1 MLKTYL
7 VLIDELKGY
16 VNPAAKIARM
26 VKAGEIVR
34 IKQGLYETDPQA
46 EGVGIAEAIYGPS
59 YLSFEYALSYHG
71 LIPEAVYQYTSA
83 TFEKKRTKLFETP
96 FGVFSYRDV
105 PSPAFS
111 LGVQLILKDDY
122 SFRLATPEKALCD
135 ELYKLPPC
143 ANRTELE
150 QLLFD
155 NLRVDREAVLGL
167 NLEELKD
174 LASLY
179 QTKNHK
185 LFSSWIRREQ
195 NKRATNNQRAL
206 LRRGARSEYRPI
218 YSDRAMQL
226 IDILSQAYPHVSFTV
241 FETTL
246 MNEFLNHLVAQN
258 TVFIQAEK
266 ESSIFLFRFLQEQGY
281 HDLLYRPSGKDFS
294 LYWVKNCI
302 VVSDLISESP
312 ILGDMPHSIC
322 LEKLLVD
329 MYTDKLIS
337 TTYNKA
343 EFPDALNLA
352 RSRYQVN
359 TAKMLRYA
367 RRRNKEKEIAK
378 LMDEVECSIHL
389 FEPDSPPFFDE

>member
-7 VLIDELKGY
+7 VLMDELKGY

-34 IKQGLYETDPQA
+34 IKQGLYETDPHA

-167 NLEELKD
+167 SLEELKD

-195 NKRATNNQRAL
+195 NKRATNNQRV
-206 LRRGARSEYRPI
+206 LRRRGTRSEYRPI

-302 VVSDLISESP
+302 VVSDLISEAP
-312 ILGDMPHSIC
+312 ILADAPHSIC

-343 EFPDALNLA
+343 EFPDVLQLAL
-352 RSRYQVN
+352 SQYQVDK
-359 TAKMLRYA
+359 AKMLRYA
-367 RRRNKEKEIAK
+367 KRRNRREE
-378 LMDEVECSIHL
+378 LSQLLVEREAIITK
-389 FEPDSPPFFDE
+389 

>member
-7 VLIDELKGY
+7 VLMDELKGY

-26 VKAGEIVR
+26 IKAGEIIR
-34 IKQGLYETDPQA
+34 IKQGLYETDPHA
-46 EGVGIAEAIYGPS
+46 EGAGIAEAIYGPS

-111 LGVQLILKDDY
+111 LGVQLILKGDY

-195 NKRATNNQRAL
+195 NKRATNNQSV
-206 LRRGARSEYRPI
+206 LRRRGTRSEYRPI

-281 HDLLYRPSGKDFS
+281 TSLLYKPSGKDFS
-294 LYWVKNCI
+294 LYWSKDCI
-302 VVSDLISESP
+302 VVTDLISEAP
-312 ILGDMPHSIC
+312 VLEGEPHSIC

-329 MYTDKLIS
+329 MYADKLIS
-337 TTYNKA
+337 TTYSKA
-343 EFPDALNLA
+343 EFTKVLHLA
-352 RSRYQVN
+352 RSQYQVN

-367 RRRNKEKEIAK
+367 RRRNKEDDLANILE
-378 LMDEVECSIHL
+378 ESV
-389 FEPDSPPFFDE
+389 

>member
-7 VLIDELKGY
+7 VLMDELKGY
-16 VNPAAKIARM
+16 VNPAAKIART
-26 VKAGEIVR
+26 VKAGEIIR
-34 IKQGLYETDPQA
+34 IKQGLYETDPHA

-111 LGVQLILKDDY
+111 LGVQLILKGDY

-135 ELYKLPPC
+135 ELYKLSPC
-143 ANRTELE
+143 ANRAELE

-155 NLRVDREAVLGL
+155 DLRIDKEVVLGL
-167 NLEELKD
+167 NLAELKD
-174 LASLY
+174 MASLY

-185 LFSSWIRREQ
+185 LLMSWISRVQRKQ
-195 NKRATNNQRAL
+195 AANDQRAL
-206 LRRGARSEYRPI
+206 HRKGIRSEYQPI
-218 YSDRAMQL
+218 YSDHAKHL
-226 IDILSQAYPHVSFTV
+226 IELLNNSYPHISFTV

-337 TTYNKA
+337 TTYSKA
-343 EFPDALNLA
+343 EFPDVLQMACSQYQLDKA
-352 RSRYQVN
+352 R
-359 TAKMLRYA
+359 MLRYA
-367 RRRNKEKEIAK
+367 SRRNRREEISQ
-378 LMDEVECSIHL
+378 LLVEGEASITV
-389 FEPDSPPFFDE
+389 

>member
-7 VLIDELKGY
+7 VLMDELKGY

-26 VKAGEIVR
+26 VKAGEFIR
-34 IKQGLYETDPQA
+34 IKQGLYETDPHA

-111 LGVQLILKDDY
+111 LGVQLILNGGY

-167 NLEELKD
+167 NLAELKD

-195 NKRATNNQRAL
+195 NKRATNNQRV
-206 LRRGARSEYRPI
+206 LRRRGTRSEYRPI
-218 YSDRAMQL
+218 YSDRTMQL
-226 IDILSQAYPHVSFTV
+226 IDILSRAFPHISFTV

-337 TTYNKA
+337 TTYSKA
-343 EFPDALNLA
+343 EFPDVLQLAL
-352 RSRYQVN
+352 SQYQVDK
-359 TAKMLRYA
+359 AKMLRYA
-367 RRRNKEKEIAK
+367 RRRNRREELALLLEGGKEAHA
-378 LMDEVECSIHL
+378 DV
-389 FEPDSPPFFDE
+389 

>member
-1 MLKTYL
+1 MLKTFL
-7 VLIDELKGY
+7 VLMDELKGY

-105 PSPAFS
+105 PSPVFPM
-111 LGVQLILKDDY
+111 GVQMILQGEN

-143 ANRTELE
+143 ANRTELK

-155 NLRVDREAVLGL
+155 GLRIDKEAMLGL

-185 LFSSWIRREQ
+185 LLMSWISRAQ
-195 NKRATNNQRAL
+195 HKRSNNNQCAL
-206 LRRGARSEYRPI
+206 HRKGIRSEYQPI

-226 IDILSQAYPHVSFTV
+226 IDILSQACCPCS
-241 FETTL
+241 
-246 MNEFLNHLVAQN
+246 
-258 TVFIQAEK
+258 
-266 ESSIFLFRFLQEQGY
+266 
-281 HDLLYRPSGKDFS
+281 LL
-294 LYWVKNCI
+294 
-302 VVSDLISESP
+302 LI
-312 ILGDMPHSIC
+312 
-322 LEKLLVD
+322 
-329 MYTDKLIS
+329 
-337 TTYNKA
+337 
-343 EFPDALNLA
+343 
-352 RSRYQVN
+352 
-359 TAKMLRYA
+359 LR
-367 RRRNKEKEIAK
+367 
-378 LMDEVECSIHL
+378 
-389 FEPDSPPFFDE
+389 

>member
-71 LIPEAVYQYTSA
+71 LTPEAVYQYTSA

-111 LGVQLILKDDY
+111 LGVQLILNGGY

-135 ELYKLPPC
+135 ELYTLPPC

-167 NLEELKD
+167 NLATLKD

-185 LFSSWIRREQ
+185 LLLSWIRREQ

-206 LRRGARSEYRPI
+206 RRRGTRSEYRPI
-218 YSDRAMQL
+218 YSDRARQL
-226 IDILSQAYPHVSFTV
+226 IEILSQAFPHISFTV

-266 ESSIFLFRFLQEQGY
+266 ESSIFLFRFLQEQGF

-302 VVSDLISESP
+302 VVSGLISEAP
-312 ILGDMPHSIC
+312 ILADAPHSIC

-337 TTYNKA
+337 TTYSKA
-343 EFPDALNLA
+343 EFPDVLQLAL
-352 RSRYQVN
+352 SQYQVDK
-359 TAKMLRYA
+359 AKMLRYA
-367 RRRNKEKEIAK
+367 RRRNRREEFTQLLDREKENHPK
-378 LMDEVECSIHL
+378 S
-389 FEPDSPPFFDE
+389 

>member
-7 VLIDELKGY
+7 VLMDELKGY

-26 VKAGEIVR
+26 VKAGEFIR
-34 IKQGLYETDPQA
+34 IKQGLYETDPHA

-111 LGVQLILKDDY
+111 LGVQLILKGDY

-281 HDLLYRPSGKDFS
+281 QNLLYRPSCKDFT
-294 LYWVKNCI
+294 LYWTKDCI
-302 VVSDLISESP
+302 VVSDLISEAP
-312 ILGDMPHSIC
+312 TLVDAPHSIC

-329 MYTDKLIS
+329 MYADKLIS
-337 TTYNKA
+337 TTYSKA
-343 EFPDALNLA
+343 EFPEVLQFALSQY
-352 RSRYQVN
+352 RVDK
-359 TAKMLRYA
+359 AKMLRYA
-367 RRRNKEKEIAK
+367 RRRNRGAELAHLLERNKE
-378 LMDEVECSIHL
+378 S
-389 FEPDSPPFFDE
+389 

>member
-7 VLIDELKGY
+7 VLMDELKGY

-46 EGVGIAEAIYGPS
+46 EGILLAEAIYGPS
-59 YLSFEYALSYHG
+59 YLSFEFALSYHG
-71 LIPEAVYQYTSA
+71 LIPETVYQYTSA
-83 TFEKKRTKLFETP
+83 TFEKKRIKLFETT

-105 PSPAFS
+105 PSSAFP
-111 LGVQLILKDDY
+111 LGVQLILLGEN

-185 LFSSWIRREQ
+185 LLMSWISRMQHKQAANDQHILR
-195 NKRATNNQRAL
+195 
-206 LRRGARSEYRPI
+206 RRGARAEYRPI
-218 YSDRAMQL
+218 YSDRTMQL
-226 IDILSQAYPHVSFTV
+226 IDILDQAYPHVSFTI

-246 MNEFLNHLVAQN
+246 MNEFLNHLIAQN
-258 TVFIQAEK
+258 TVFIQIKK

-281 HDLLYRPSGKDFS
+281 HNLLYRPSCKDFS
-294 LYWVKNCI
+294 LYWTKNCI
-302 VVSDLISESP
+302 VVSDLISEAP
-312 ILGDMPHSIC
+312 ILVDAPHSIC

-337 TTYNKA
+337 TTFSKA
-343 EFPDALNLA
+343 EFPEALHLA
-352 RSRYQVN
+352 QSQYQVN
-359 TAKMLRYA
+359 TAKLLRYA
-367 RRRNKEKEIAK
+367 RRRNKEKEIAR
-378 LMDEVECSIHL
+378 LIDEEAHQHL
-389 FEPDSPPFFDE
+389 

>member
-7 VLIDELKGY
+7 VLMDELKGY

-26 VKAGEIVR
+26 VKAGELVR
-34 IKQGLYETDPQA
+34 IKQGLYETDPQTDS
-46 EGVGIAEAIYGPS
+46 VLLAEAIYGPS
-59 YLSFEYALSYHG
+59 YLSFEFALSYHG

-105 PSPAFS
+105 PSPAFP
-111 LGVQLILKDDY
+111 LGVQFILLGEN

-135 ELYKLPPC
+135 ELYKLSPC
-143 ANRTELE
+143 ANRAELE

-155 NLRVDREAVLGL
+155 DLRIDKEAMLGL
-167 NLEELKD
+167 NLAELKV

-185 LFSSWIRREQ
+185 LFLSWIRREQ
-195 NKRATNNQRAL
+195 NKRATNNQRV
-206 LRRGARSEYRPI
+206 LRRRGTRSEYRPI
-218 YSDRAMQL
+218 YSDRAIQL
-226 IDILSQAYPHVSFTV
+226 INILSQAYPHVSFTV

-266 ESSIFLFRFLQEQGY
+266 ESSIFLFRFLQAQGY

-294 LYWVKNCI
+294 LYWVKDCV
-302 VVSDLISESP
+302 VVSDLISEAP
-312 ILGDMPHSIC
+312 ILVDAPHSIC

-337 TTYNKA
+337 TTYSKA
-343 EFPDALNLA
+343 EFPEALHLA
-352 RSRYQVN
+352 QSQYQVN
-359 TAKMLRYA
+359 TAKLLRYA
-367 RRRNKEKEIAK
+367 RRRNKEKEIVR
-378 LMDEVECSIHL
+378 LLDEEAHQHL
-389 FEPDSPPFFDE
+389 

>member
-7 VLIDELKGY
+7 VLMDELKGY

-26 VKAGEIVR
+26 VKAGEIIR
-34 IKQGLYETDPQA
+34 IKQGLYETDPHA

-83 TFEKKRTKLFETP
+83 TFEKKRTKLFETS
-96 FGVFSYRDV
+96 FGVFSYQDV

-174 LASLY
+174 LSSLY

-195 NKRATNNQRAL
+195 NKRATNSQRV
-206 LRRGARSEYRPI
+206 LRRRGTRSKYRPI

-226 IDILSQAYPHVSFTV
+226 IDILSQAFPHVSFTV

-266 ESSIFLFRFLQEQGY
+266 ESSILLFRFLQEQGY

-294 LYWVKNCI
+294 LYWVKDCI
-302 VVSDLISESP
+302 IVSDLISEAP
-312 ILGDMPHSIC
+312 ILDDAPHSIC

-337 TTYNKA
+337 TAYSKA
-343 EFPDALNLA
+343 EFPDVLQLAL
-352 RSRYQVN
+352 SQYQVDK
-359 TAKMLRYA
+359 AKMLRYA
-367 RRRNKEKEIAK
+367 RRRNRGKELALLLEGGKEAHA
-378 LMDEVECSIHL
+378 DV
-389 FEPDSPPFFDE
+389 

>member
-1 MLKTYL
+1 MLKTYP
-7 VLIDELKGY
+7 VLMDELKGY

-26 VKAGEIVR
+26 VKAGEIIR
-34 IKQGLYETDPQA
+34 IKQGLYETDPHA
-46 EGVGIAEAIYGPS
+46 EGVGIVEAIYGPS

-111 LGVQLILKDDY
+111 LGVQLILKGDY

-155 NLRVDREAVLGL
+155 NLRVDRETVLGL
-167 NLEELKD
+167 NLATLKE

-185 LFSSWIRREQ
+185 LFLSWIRREQ
-195 NKRATNNQRAL
+195 NKRATNNQRV
-206 LRRGARSEYRPI
+206 LRRGGTRIEYRPI
-218 YSDRAMQL
+218 YSDRARQL
-226 IDILSQAYPHVSFTV
+226 IDILSQAFPHISFTV

-246 MNEFLNHLVAQN
+246 MNGFLNHLVAQN

-266 ESSIFLFRFLQEQGY
+266 ESSIFLFRFLQEQGF

-302 VVSDLISESP
+302 VVSGLISEAP
-312 ILGDMPHSIC
+312 ILDDAPHSIS

-337 TTYNKA
+337 TTFSKA
-343 EFPDALNLA
+343 EFPDVLQLAL
-352 RSRYQVN
+352 SQYQVDK
-359 TAKMLRYA
+359 AKMLRYA
-367 RRRNKEKEIAK
+367 RRRNRGKELALLLERGKEAHA
-378 LMDEVECSIHL
+378 DV
-389 FEPDSPPFFDE
+389 

>member
-1 MLKTYL
+1 MLKTYR
-7 VLIDELKGY
+7 VLMDELKGY

-34 IKQGLYETDPQA
+34 IKQGLYETDPHA
-46 EGVGIAEAIYGPS
+46 DSVVLAEAIYGPS

-83 TFEKKRTKLFETP
+83 TFEKKRTKLFETL

-105 PSPAFS
+105 PSPVFP
-111 LGVQLILKDDY
+111 LGVQMILQGEN

-135 ELYKLPPC
+135 ELYKFPPC
-143 ANRTELE
+143 TNRTELE
-150 QLLFD
+150 QLLFED
-155 NLRVDREAVLGL
+155 LRIDKEAVLGL
-167 NLEELKD
+167 NLAELMD

-185 LFSSWIRREQ
+185 LFLSWIRREQ
-195 NKRATNNQRAL
+195 NKRATNNQL
-206 LRRGARSEYRPI
+206 VLRRRGTRSEYRPI

-226 IDILSQAYPHVSFTV
+226 IDILSQAYPHVSFTI

-281 HDLLYRPSGKDFS
+281 HDLLYRPSGRDFS
-294 LYWVKNCI
+294 LYWVKDCI
-302 VVSDLISESP
+302 VVSDLISEAP
-312 ILGDMPHSIC
+312 ILVDAPHSIC

-343 EFPDALNLA
+343 EFPDVLQLAL
-352 RSRYQVN
+352 SQYQVDK
-359 TAKMLRYA
+359 AKMLRYA
-367 RRRNKEKEIAK
+367 RRRNRREEFTQLLDREKENHPK
-378 LMDEVECSIHL
+378 S
-389 FEPDSPPFFDE
+389 

>member
-7 VLIDELKGY
+7 VLMDELKGY

-34 IKQGLYETDPQA
+34 IKQGLYETDPHA

-105 PSPAFS
+105 PSPAFP
-111 LGVQLILKDDY
+111 LGVQLILKGDY

-218 YSDRAMQL
+218 YSDRSMQL

-294 LYWVKNCI
+294 LYWVKDCI
-302 VVSDLISESP
+302 VVSDLISEAP
-312 ILGDMPHSIC
+312 IRVDAPHSIC

-337 TTYNKA
+337 TTYSKA
-343 EFPDALNLA
+343 EFPDVLQLAL
-352 RSRYQVN
+352 SQYQVDK
-359 TAKMLRYA
+359 AKMLRYA
-367 RRRNKEKEIAK
+367 RRRNRREELARILDEKI
-378 LMDEVECSIHL
+378 STTIT
-389 FEPDSPPFFDE
+389 

>member
-7 VLIDELKGY
+7 VLMDELKGY

-46 EGVGIAEAIYGPS
+46 EGAGLAEAIYGPS

-111 LGVQLILKDDY
+111 LGVQLILKGDY

-185 LFSSWIRREQ
+185 LFSSWIRRGQ

-258 TVFIQAEK
+258 TAFIQAEK

-281 HDLLYRPSGKDFS
+281 RDLMYKPSGKDFS
-294 LYWVKNCI
+294 LYWTKDCI
-302 VVSDLISESP
+302 VISDLISEAP
-312 ILGDMPHSIC
+312 ILGDAPHSIC

-337 TTYNKA
+337 NTYSKA
-343 EFPDALNLA
+343 EFPEALHLA
-352 RSRYQVN
+352 QSQYQVN
-359 TAKMLRYA
+359 TAKLLRYA
-367 RRRNKEKEIAK
+367 RRRNKEKEIAR
-378 LMDEVECSIHL
+378 LLDEEAHQHL
-389 FEPDSPPFFDE
+389 

>member
-7 VLIDELKGY
+7 VLMDELKGY

-34 IKQGLYETDPQA
+34 IKQGLYETDPLA

-59 YLSFEYALSYHG
+59 YLSFEYALSYYG

-96 FGVFSYRDV
+96 FGVFTYRDV
-105 PSPAFS
+105 PSQAFS
-111 LGVQLILKDDY
+111 LGVQFVLKGDY

-135 ELYKLPPC
+135 ELYKLSPC
-143 ANRTELE
+143 ANRAELE

-155 NLRVDREAVLGL
+155 DLRIDKEAVLGL
-167 NLEELKD
+167 NLAELKD

-185 LFSSWIRREQ
+185 LFLSWIRREQ
-195 NKRATNNQRAL
+195 NKRATNNQRV
-206 LRRGARSEYRPI
+206 LRRRGTRSEYRPI
-218 YSDRAMQL
+218 YSDRTIQL

-294 LYWVKNCI
+294 LYWVKDCI
-302 VVSDLISESP
+302 VVSNLISEAP
-312 ILGDMPHSIC
+312 ILVDAPHSIC

-329 MYTDKLIS
+329 MYADKLIS
-337 TTYNKA
+337 TTYSKA
-343 EFPDALNLA
+343 EFPDVLQLAL
-352 RSRYQVN
+352 SQYQIDK
-359 TAKMLRYA
+359 AKMLRYA
-367 RRRNKEKEIAK
+367 RRRNRREEFTQLLDREKENHPK
-378 LMDEVECSIHL
+378 S
-389 FEPDSPPFFDE
+389 

>member
-7 VLIDELKGY
+7 VLMDELKGY

-111 LGVQLILKDDY
+111 LGVQLILNGGY

-167 NLEELKD
+167 NLATLKD

-185 LFSSWIRREQ
+185 LFLSWIRREQ
-195 NKRATNNQRAL
+195 NKRATNNQRV
-206 LRRGARSEYRPI
+206 LRRRGTRSEYRPI
-218 YSDRAMQL
+218 YSDRTMQL
-226 IDILSQAYPHVSFTV
+226 IDILSRAFPHISFTV

-337 TTYNKA
+337 TTYSKA
-343 EFPDALNLA
+343 EFPDVLQLAL
-352 RSRYQVN
+352 SQYQVDK
-359 TAKMLRYA
+359 AKMLRYA
-367 RRRNKEKEIAK
+367 RRRNRREELALLLEGGKEAHA
-378 LMDEVECSIHL
+378 DV
-389 FEPDSPPFFDE
+389 

>member
-7 VLIDELKGY
+7 VLMDELKGY

-46 EGVGIAEAIYGPS
+46 EGAGLAEAIYGPS

-111 LGVQLILKDDY
+111 LGVQLILKGDY

-195 NKRATNNQRAL
+195 NKRATNNQRV
-206 LRRGARSEYRPI
+206 LRRRGTRSEYRPI

-281 HDLLYRPSGKDFS
+281 RDLMYKPSGKDFS
-294 LYWVKNCI
+294 LYWTKDCI
-302 VVSDLISESP
+302 VISDLISEAP
-312 ILGDMPHSIC
+312 ILGDAPHSIC

-337 TTYNKA
+337 NTYSKA
-343 EFPDALNLA
+343 EFPEALHLA
-352 RSRYQVN
+352 QSQYQVN
-359 TAKMLRYA
+359 TAKLLRYA
-367 RRRNKEKEIAK
+367 RRRNKEKEIAR
-378 LMDEVECSIHL
+378 LLDEEAHQHL
-389 FEPDSPPFFDE
+389 

>member
-1 MLKTYL
+1 M
-7 VLIDELKGY
+7 DELKGY

-26 VKAGEIVR
+26 VKAGEFIR
-34 IKQGLYETDPQA
+34 IKQGLYETDPHA

-111 LGVQLILKDDY
+111 LGVQLILKGDY

-281 HDLLYRPSGKDFS
+281 QNLLYRPSCKDFT
-294 LYWVKNCI
+294 LYWTKDCI
-302 VVSDLISESP
+302 VVSDLISEAP
-312 ILGDMPHSIC
+312 TLVDAPHSIC

-329 MYTDKLIS
+329 MYADKLIS
-337 TTYNKA
+337 TTYSKA
-343 EFPDALNLA
+343 EFPEVLQFALSQY
-352 RSRYQVN
+352 RVDK
-359 TAKMLRYA
+359 AKMLRYA
-367 RRRNKEKEIAK
+367 RRRNRGAELAHLLERNKE
-378 LMDEVECSIHL
+378 S
-389 FEPDSPPFFDE
+389 

>member
-7 VLIDELKGY
+7 VLMDELKGY

-46 EGVGIAEAIYGPS
+46 EGAGLAEAIYGPS

-111 LGVQLILKDDY
+111 LGVQLILNGGY

-167 NLEELKD
+167 NLATLKD

-185 LFSSWIRREQ
+185 LFLSWIRREQ
-195 NKRATNNQRAL
+195 NKRATNNQRV
-206 LRRGARSEYRPI
+206 LRRRGTRSEYRPI
-218 YSDRAMQL
+218 YSDRTMQL
-226 IDILSQAYPHVSFTV
+226 IDILSRAFPHISFTV

-337 TTYNKA
+337 TTYSKA
-343 EFPDALNLA
+343 EFPDVLQLAL
-352 RSRYQVN
+352 SQYQVDK
-359 TAKMLRYA
+359 AKMLRYA
-367 RRRNKEKEIAK
+367 RRRNRREELALLLEGGKEAHA
-378 LMDEVECSIHL
+378 DV
-389 FEPDSPPFFDE
+389 

>member
-1 MLKTYL
+1 MLKTHL
-7 VLIDELKGY
+7 VLADELKDY

-46 EGVGIAEAIYGPS
+46 EGVLLAEAIYGPS
-59 YLSFEYALSYHG
+59 YLSFEFALSYHG
-71 LIPEAVYQYTSA
+71 LIPETVYQYTSA
-83 TFEKKRTKLFETP
+83 TFEKKRIKLFETP

-105 PSPAFS
+105 PSSAFP
-111 LGVQLILKDDY
+111 LGVQLILLGEN

-143 ANRTELE
+143 ANRTELG

-155 NLRVDREAVLGL
+155 DLRIDKEALLGL
-167 NLEELKD
+167 NLAELKD

-185 LFSSWIRREQ
+185 LLKSWIRREQ
-195 NKRATNNQRAL
+195 HNWATNNHHAL
-206 LRRGARSEYRPI
+206 HRRGTRSEYRPN
-218 YSDRAMQL
+218 YSDQALRL
-226 IDILSQAYPHVSFTV
+226 IDILSKAFPHVSFTV
-241 FETTL
+241 FETVL

-281 HDLLYRPSGKDFS
+281 TNLLYKPSIKDFS
-294 LYWVKNCI
+294 LYWTKDSII
-302 VVSDLISESP
+302 VTNLISEAP
-312 ILGDMPHSIC
+312 VLEEKPHSIC

-329 MYTDKLIS
+329 MYADKLIS
-337 TTYNKA
+337 SSYSKA
-343 EFPDALNLA
+343 EFPEMLHLA
-352 RSRYQVN
+352 RSRYQLN
-359 TAKMLRYA
+359 TAKLLRYA
-367 RRRNKEKEIAK
+367 RRRNKEKEITR
-378 LMDEVECSIHL
+378 LLNEESRQHL
-389 FEPDSPPFFDE
+389 

>member
-7 VLIDELKGY
+7 VLMDELKGY

-46 EGVGIAEAIYGPS
+46 EGAGLAEAIYGPS

-105 PSPAFS
+105 PSPAFP
-111 LGVQLILKDDY
+111 LGVQLILKGDY

-195 NKRATNNQRAL
+195 NKRATNNQRV
-206 LRRGARSEYRPI
+206 LRRRGTQSEYRPI
-218 YSDRAMQL
+218 YSDRTMQL

-266 ESSIFLFRFLQEQGY
+266 ESNIFLFRFLQEQGY

-294 LYWVKNCI
+294 LYWVKDCI
-302 VVSDLISESP
+302 VVSDLISEAP
-312 ILGDMPHSIC
+312 ILVDEPHSIC

-337 TTYNKA
+337 TTYSKA
-343 EFPDALNLA
+343 EFPEALHLA
-352 RSRYQVN
+352 QSQYQVN
-359 TAKMLRYA
+359 TAKLLRYA
-367 RRRNKEKEIAK
+367 RRRNRGAELAHLLEGNKE
-378 LMDEVECSIHL
+378 S
-389 FEPDSPPFFDE
+389 